1 MHRYF
6 GIKKEKNTIF
16 IDKDD
21 IHHIKN
27 VMRLKPGELLEV
39 VYDNSLYICEIN
51 SGYDSGTII
60 EEKYSD
66 VKDLNVILVVPILPE
81 EKMSLILQKSTELG
95 VKEIIPVNME
105 RCKYKYKKD
114 IETKKIARWKNILKA
129 AAMQSKRLTIPTLNS
144 IKELEYLNKVDINIL
159 CSTDKENV
167 KCIKEVLKNCNN
179 DDIIQIVFGPE
190 GGLTSEEEEKLVSL
204 GFTKTTFGS
213 RILRTE
219 TVPLYILSIVNFL
232 EGE

>member
-81 EKMSLILQKSTELG
+81 EKMSLILQKST
-95 VKEIIPVNME
+95 
-105 RCKYKYKKD
+105 
-114 IETKKIARWKNILKA
+114 
-129 AAMQSKRLTIPTLNS
+129 
-144 IKELEYLNKVDINIL
+144 
-159 CSTDKENV
+159 
-167 KCIKEVLKNCNN
+167 
-179 DDIIQIVFGPE
+179 
-190 GGLTSEEEEKLVSL
+190 
-204 GFTKTTFGS
+204 
-213 RILRTE
+213 
-219 TVPLYILSIVNFL
+219 
-232 EGE
+232 